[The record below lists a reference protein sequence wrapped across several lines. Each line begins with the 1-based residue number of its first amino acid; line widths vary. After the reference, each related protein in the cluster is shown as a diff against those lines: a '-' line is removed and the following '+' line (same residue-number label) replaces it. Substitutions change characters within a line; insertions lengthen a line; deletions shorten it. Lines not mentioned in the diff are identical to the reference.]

1 MASALYAHQ
10 PMFRQHMDRCF
21 AAFQRYSTVD
31 LKALLFDDEDTRDID
46 QTQFTQPALFCV
58 EYSLA
63 RTLIDLGITPDS
75 MIGHSLGEYVAAC
88 IAGVFTLEDA
98 LHVIEAR
105 GRLMQSMRPGSM
117 MAVYLSREQLTPWLA
132 AERGIELAANNSA
145 HFCVV
150 AGEQAAISRLSTR
163 LVEGGIQHRRLK
175 TSHAFHSAMMTPML
189 HDFAQLLGQIPMHA
203 PHKRFISNVSGTWIT
218 EEQATSPDYW
228 VQQVRNA
235 VLFSEGAAQLL
246 VQPTL
251 FIECGP
257 GNTLSTFIQGHNQ
270 YSDQP
275 TLLTLRKANAAI
287 DDEHMLHRTLAAL
300 WVRGEY

>member
-1 MASALYAHQ
+1 MVSARQRRSAS
-10 PMFRQHMDRCF
+10 CF
-21 AAFQRYSTVD
+21 LVKVANITAWPARSMLINPCFASTWIAAFQRYSTVD

-132 AERGIELAANNSA
+132 AERVLNWQLIIAR
-145 HFCVV
+145 
-150 AGEQAAISRLSTR
+150 I
-163 LVEGGIQHRRLK
+163 
-175 TSHAFHSAMMTPML
+175 
-189 HDFAQLLGQIPMHA
+189 FA
-203 PHKRFISNVSGTWIT
+203 
-218 EEQATSPDYW
+218 
-228 VQQVRNA
+228 
-235 VLFSEGAAQLL
+235 
-246 VQPTL
+246 
-251 FIECGP
+251 
-257 GNTLSTFIQGHNQ
+257 
-270 YSDQP
+270 
-275 TLLTLRKANAAI
+275 
-287 DDEHMLHRTLAAL
+287 
-300 WVRGEY
+300 

>member
-1 MASALYAHQ
+1 
-10 PMFRQHMDRCF
+10 MDRCF

-150 AGEQAAISRLSTR
+150 AGEQACHFPFEHTLSRGRDTAQAPENLSR
-163 LVEGGIQHRRLK
+163 IPLY
-175 TSHAFHSAMMTPML
+175 
-189 HDFAQLLGQIPMHA
+189 HDDADA
-203 PHKRFISNVSGTWIT
+203 ARFCTVAGAN
-218 EEQATSPDYW
+218 PDA
-228 VQQVRNA
+228 R
-235 VLFSEGAAQLL
+235 AAQ
-246 VQPTL
+246 
-251 FIECGP
+251 
-257 GNTLSTFIQGHNQ
+257 
-270 YSDQP
+270 
-275 TLLTLRKANAAI
+275 
-287 DDEHMLHRTLAAL
+287 AL
-300 WVRGEY
+300 YI

>member
-1 MASALYAHQ
+1 MRIRGILIKRSSHN
-10 PMFRQHMDRCF
+10 
-21 AAFQRYSTVD
+21 
-31 LKALLFDDEDTRDID
+31 
-46 QTQFTQPALFCV
+46 PALFCV

-163 LVEGGIQHRRLK
+163 LVEAGYS
-175 TSHAFHSAMMTPML
+175 T
-189 HDFAQLLGQIPMHA
+189 
-203 PHKRFISNVSGTWIT
+203 
-218 EEQATSPDYW
+218 
-228 VQQVRNA
+228 
-235 VLFSEGAAQLL
+235 GA
-246 VQPTL
+246 
-251 FIECGP
+251 
-257 GNTLSTFIQGHNQ
+257 
-270 YSDQP
+270 
-275 TLLTLRKANAAI
+275 
-287 DDEHMLHRTLAAL
+287 
-300 WVRGEY
+300 

>member
-1 MASALYAHQ
+1 
-10 PMFRQHMDRCF
+10 
-21 AAFQRYSTVD
+21 
-31 LKALLFDDEDTRDID
+31 
-46 QTQFTQPALFCV
+46 
-58 EYSLA
+58 
-63 RTLIDLGITPDS
+63 
-75 MIGHSLGEYVAAC
+75 
-88 IAGVFTLEDA
+88 
-98 LHVIEAR
+98 
-105 GRLMQSMRPGSM
+105 
-117 MAVYLSREQLTPWLA
+117 
-132 AERGIELAANNSA
+132 
-145 HFCVV
+145 
-150 AGEQAAISRLSTR
+150 
-163 LVEGGIQHRRLK
+163 
-175 TSHAFHSAMMTPML
+175 
-189 HDFAQLLGQIPMHA
+189 MHA

>member
-1 MASALYAHQ
+1 LYAHQ

-175 TSHAFHSAMMTPML
+175 TC
-189 HDFAQLLGQIPMHA
+189 LLY
-203 PHKRFISNVSGTWIT
+203 
-218 EEQATSPDYW
+218 TSD
-228 VQQVRNA
+228 
-235 VLFSEGAAQLL
+235 AA
-246 VQPTL
+246 
-251 FIECGP
+251 
-257 GNTLSTFIQGHNQ
+257 
-270 YSDQP
+270 
-275 TLLTLRKANAAI
+275 
-287 DDEHMLHRTLAAL
+287 
-300 WVRGEY
+300 